1 MALNQDNR
9 DQASDI
15 KVVFFDF
22 GGVFTLSPFSAI
34 ADMAEARGATPEQLM
49 HIVFGDYGEDG
60 DHPWH
65 RLERGELS
73 LEDTRLAIQDL
84 GRSQHGLEIDLY
96 ELFAAMPRDGGL
108 RHELV
113 ERVSNIKEA
122 GLQTAI
128 ITNNVKE
135 FAEGWRSLLPVD
147 ELFDR
152 VFDSCELGIR
162 KPNAEIYRYALDAM
176 QVRPEQALFLDD
188 FQANVDSA
196 RALGIDCI
204 WVREPLEECWRELD
218 QRVLMR

>member
-1 MALNQDNR
+1 MSIEPQCAAANS
-9 DQASDI
+9 AK

-34 ADMAEARGATPEQLM
+34 GDMARDRGATPEQLM
-49 HIVFGDYGEDG
+49 RIVFGDYGEDG

-65 RLERGELS
+65 RLERGEIS
-73 LEDTRLAIQDL
+73 LEDARLAIQEN
-84 GRSQHGLEIDLY
+84 GRSEHGLPVDLY

-113 ERVSNIKEA
+113 DRVAGIREA

-135 FAEGWRSLLPVD
+135 FSEGWRSLLPVD

-162 KPNAEIYRYALDAM
+162 KPNAEIYRHALEAM
-176 QVRPEQALFLDD
+176 QVQPNEALFLDD
-188 FQANVDSA
+188 FKANVDSA
-196 RALGIDCI
+196 SSLGIDCI
-204 WVREPLEECWRELD
+204 WVKEPLQQCWQDLD
-218 QRVLMR
+218 QWVSRR

>member
-1 MALNQDNR
+1 MSMNPSNGESS
-9 DQASDI
+9 SDT

-34 ADMAEARGATPEQLM
+34 GDMAAERGATPEQLM
-49 HIVFGDYGEDG
+49 QIVFGDYGEDG

-65 RLERGELS
+65 KLERGEIT
-73 LEDTRLAIQDL
+73 LEDARLAIQEH
-84 GRSQHGLEIDLY
+84 GRAQHGLAIDLY

-113 ERVSNIKEA
+113 ERVSQIRDA

-135 FAEGWRSLLPVD
+135 FSEGWRSLLPVD

-162 KPNAEIYRYALDAM
+162 KPNADIYRHALDAM

-204 WVREPLEECWRELD
+204 WVREPLHECWQELD
-218 QRVLMR
+218 QRTLKR

>member
-1 MALNQDNR
+1 MAVKQDSR
-9 DQASDI
+9 DQAADT

-22 GGVFTLSPFSAI
+22 GGVFTVSPFSAI
-34 ADMAEARGATPEQLM
+34 GDMAEARGARPEQLM

-73 LEDTRLAIQDL
+73 LEDTRLAIQDI

-113 ERVSNIKEA
+113 ERVSKIRDA

-162 KPNAEIYRYALDAM
+162 KPNAEIYRHALDAM